1 MRDDR
6 EAACGRWNENRPQ
19 GGQPAVEEKQNNGIR
34 PLESN
39 SIKAQEDKA
48 VEVKEAKPVKAKAAK
63 KRKPKDSEV
72 TVNIKILKSQQR
84 WLRDTAQD
92 IRDNNDEPVASK
104 DRVFPQ
110 HLIQVAIAHLQNAD
124 IDWAS
129 IKTAEDLKKEL
140 NL

>member
-1 MRDDR
+1 MSLSSFSTTKTEQLETEDKPD
-6 EAACGRWNENRPQ
+6 
-19 GGQPAVEEKQNNGIR
+19 NGIR
-34 PLESN
+34 PLEGK
-39 SIKAQEDKA
+39 SIKAIEDN
-48 VEVKEAKPVKAKAAK
+48 VIEVKEDKPVRAKAAK

-110 HLIQVAIAHLQNAD
+110 HLIQVAIAHLQSAD
-124 IDWAS
+124 IDWAN

>member
-1 MRDDR
+1 MPSKKRL
-6 EAACGRWNENRPQ
+6 
-19 GGQPAVEEKQNNGIR
+19 GGMSLSSFSTTKSEQSVAEEKDNNGIR
-34 PLESN
+34 PLEN
-39 SIKAQEDKA
+39 KSIK
-48 VEVKEAKPVKAKAAK
+48 VKEDKPVKTKAAK

-124 IDWAS
+124 IDWTS
-129 IKTAEDLKKEL
+129 IKTAEDLKKQL
-140 NL
+140 NI

>member
-1 MRDDR
+1 MSLSSFSTT
-6 EAACGRWNENRPQ
+6 NTKQ
-19 GGQPAVEEKQNNGIR
+19 SAVEEKQDNDIR
-34 PLESN
+34 PLESK
-39 SIKAQEDKA
+39 SIKAKEDKA
-48 VEVKEAKPVKAKAAK
+48 VEVKETKPVKAKATK

-104 DRVFPQ
+104 NRVFPQ

-124 IDWAS
+124 IDWSS